1 MKLRADQTGDRG
13 LPMPLWLQGALESAQ
28 AAVISALAVIAP
40 VVAVWATAGF
50 RDTGFDFL
58 ARLAGQAWLLI
69 HGVPLLLDTGGAG
82 GAGAA
87 AQPES
92 GTLSLIPLGLT
103 LIPFLLAWRAG
114 RRLARASYTDQL
126 WQALLG
132 SWLMYGAFGFAT
144 GFLCRT
150 SDVGVSLW
158 FASIVPLI
166 PVALGMVIGA
176 RREAGSWS
184 RLIGVDAVAWLSRTS
199 QHSRWAGS
207 YLGSAIQAGFVA
219 VMASLAMAAA
229 LLAADLL
236 IHWNLIIAVYEALH
250 AGPVG
255 GAALTL
261 AQLGYL
267 PNLAVFALAWTSG
280 SGFALGVG
288 SQAGP
293 LATAVGPLPTIPVFA
308 ALPSGGLDYG
318 FVALVVPAIAG
329 VLAGWWFLRAGENH
343 FDEWLSIKVKARWFT
358 ATVSTLFLGTMIGTV
373 AGLLAAGLAWLA
385 RGSAGIGRLTDIGPD
400 PLVTALFIAVETGIG
415 VVIGYAAGPW
425 LERRQRLHEADLEP
439 AAK

>member
-1 MKLRADQTGDRG
+1 MKLRADQTGNRG

-28 AAVISALAVIAP
+28 AAVISALAVIVP
-40 VVAVWATAGF
+40 IVAVWATAGF
-50 RDTGFDFL
+50 GEGGFEFL

-69 HGVPLLLDTGGAG
+69 HGVPLLLETVGPGGAG
-82 GAGAA
+82 RA
-87 AQPES
+87 ES

-132 SWLMYGAFGFAT
+132 SWLMYGAFGLAT
-144 GFLCRT
+144 GFVCRT

-158 FASIVPLI
+158 AASFIPLI
-166 PVALGMVIGA
+166 PFALGMVIGA

-207 YLGSAIQAGFVA
+207 YLGSAAKAGFVA
-219 VMASLAMAAA
+219 AMASLAMASG
-229 LLAADLL
+229 LLAVDLI
-236 IHWNLIIAVYEALH
+236 IHWNLIIAVYEALD

-267 PNLAVFALAWTSG
+267 PNLVVFALAWTSG
-280 SGFALGVG
+280 AGVALGVG
-288 SQAGP
+288 SQAGA
-293 LATAVGPLPTIPVFA
+293 LGTAVGPLPSIPVFA
-308 ALPSGGLDYG
+308 ALPSGVLDYG
-318 FVALVVPAIAG
+318 FVALVVPVLAG
-329 VLAGWWFLRAGENH
+329 LLAGWWFLREGENH

-358 ATVSTLFLGTMIGTV
+358 AAVSTLVLGAMVGAV

-400 PLVTALFIAVETGIG
+400 PLRTAVFVAVETGIG

-425 LERRQRLHEADLEP
+425 LERRQKLHEVQLETAAD
-439 AAK
+439 AD